1 MNHAYMYHGGFER
14 NYHTL
19 RAGATTYQTRTG
31 VTVPVPEWPADVD
44 GLRVAYMERRGK
56 KFYAVRVQFEDRD
69 IVLRKPVVID
79 PMRHMGNRRFAA
91 EPTVVDDDCASA
103 LLDDVIE
110 QNPEQRVELA
120 LLINRINQVRRGEGG
135 FSL

>member
-1 MNHAYMYHGGFER
+1 
-14 NYHTL
+14 
-19 RAGATTYQTRTG
+19 
-31 VTVPVPEWPADVD
+31 
-44 GLRVAYMERRGK
+44 MERRGK
-56 KFYAVRVQFEDRD
+56 KFYAVRVQFEDHD

-91 EPTVVDDDCASA
+91 EPTVVDDACASA

-110 QNPEQRVELA
+110 QNPEQSVELA
-120 LLINRINQVRRGEGG
+120 LMINRINQVRRGEGG